1 MLTGL
6 ERTTGTISTFWQSG
20 ILTFSCVVIQA
31 NIKMLFVQSRWTWYF
46 ALALLVG
53 PTAWFISILT
63 INLVISFDYNAYHV
77 LNMTAGEPLF
87 WVVLVICL
95 TVVAGKDAYSCAID
109 RHFNYKPHHIIEE
122 HDAGLEDAKSKG
134 RVQQDVGVEEKED
147 GDRLGEL
154 RQQMMSPKLAQG
166 GLRGE
171 TPNTADSDNTLYTDG
186 DESYWTG
193 SEYTESRPA
202 SSVPATP
209 ITPGGGGGGRRS
221 RQGTADGAMTFS
233 SPTVGALNARAD
245 AESGVPAFNGGVAL

>member
-1 MLTGL
+1 
-6 ERTTGTISTFWQSG
+6 
-20 ILTFSCVVIQA
+20 
-31 NIKMLFVQSRWTWYF
+31 
-46 ALALLVG
+46 VG
-53 PTAWFISILT
+53 PAAWFISILT

-77 LNMTAGEPLF
+77 FNMSAGEPLF

-95 TVVAGKDAYSCAID
+95 TVVVGKDAYSCAID
-109 RHFNYKPHHIIEE
+109 RHFNYKAHHIIEE
-122 HDAGLEDAKSKG
+122 HDAGLESAKSKG
-134 RVQQDVGVEEKED
+134 RVQQDVEEKED
-147 GDRLGEL
+147 GDRLGELKEASL

-171 TPNTADSDNTLYTDG
+171 TPNTADSANTLYTDG

-209 ITPGGGGGGRRS
+209 FTPGGGDGGRGGS

-245 AESGVPAFNGGVAL
+245 ADGGVPAFNGGVAL